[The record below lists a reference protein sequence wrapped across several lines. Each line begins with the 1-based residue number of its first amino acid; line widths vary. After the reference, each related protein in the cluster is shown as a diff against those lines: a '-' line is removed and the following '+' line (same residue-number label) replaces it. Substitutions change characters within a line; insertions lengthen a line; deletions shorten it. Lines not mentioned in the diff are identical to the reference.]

1 MNVYEQFKN
10 RFLVELENSIPDIA
24 RDHLYSIGQVL
35 DRAAYPYD
43 ISVKETSLVLSHDPI
58 PSLVKTYIVVK
69 KTEGLS
75 DGTLSNYTRTLK
87 AFFLWVRKPPEE
99 VATTMIYAKVSEENV
114 RSQHAKHII

>member
-10 RFLVELENSIPDIA
+10 RFLVELENSIPDIS
-24 RDHLYSIGQVL
+24 RDHLYSIGQAL